1 MRIVAVAVFF
11 ADFPISAVD
20 YDFTPLVLSDFA
32 GAFNGLTLPLMN
44 RGIATVAFSDHC
56 PTARSLHYMLIDFHS
71 VYGLSLR
78 FHVVR
83 NRKRFCIIRWNDT
96 LETET
101 SAVPVKKKLKKVKA
115 VATRPQVERMH
126 AIIRRIQQGDFPS
139 RSVLARELE
148 RNTRTIQRDI
158 TFMVDREGIPI
169 KFDFQ
174 RHGYYLTE
182 KLADFPFL
190 QISEGELVALFVA
203 QRAMAQYRG
212 TPFEQPLR
220 LACEKLMEGLRGELS
235 VAWGDLD
242 AAISFRNIE
251 TNPVDIAIFKDLST
265 AVRESREVTFDY
277 CKLGAKGFETRR
289 LRPYHLTCVNYQWYV
304 LGHDVMRNEE
314 RRFVLGRMQFLR
326 VLSSS
331 FKRPKGFS
339 ADKFLKGGF
348 GVFTGDKPVEVRIWF
363 DAFAAR
369 LVKERTWHHSQE
381 IIQLPND
388 EIEFKLTLT
397 STVEISRWI
406 LSWGEHAKVVA
417 PEELVR
423 SQVETLK
430 KAATL
435 YSNHQ
440 VDG

>member
-1 MRIVAVAVFF
+1 MR
-11 ADFPISAVD
+11 
-20 YDFTPLVLSDFA
+20 
-32 GAFNGLTLPLMN
+32 
-44 RGIATVAFSDHC
+44 
-56 PTARSLHYMLIDFHS
+56 
-71 VYGLSLR
+71 
-78 FHVVR
+78 
-83 NRKRFCIIRWNDT
+83 
-96 LETET
+96 
-101 SAVPVKKKLKKVKA
+101 KKSKKIQV

-126 AIIRRIQQGDFPS
+126 AIIRRIQQGDYPS

-182 KLADFPFL
+182 KVADFPFL
-190 QISEGELVALFVA
+190 QISEGEIVALFVA

-220 LACEKLMEGLRGELS
+220 LACEKLMEGLKGELS

-251 TNPVDIAIFKDLST
+251 THPVDIAIFKDLST

-277 CKLGAKGFETRR
+277 CKLGAKGFEERR

-304 LGHDVMRNEE
+304 LGHDVMRDEE
-314 RRFVLGRMQFLR
+314 RRFVLGRMQCLR
-326 VLSSS
+326 VLNLN

-369 LVKERTWHHSQE
+369 LVRERTWHHSQE
-381 IIQLPND
+381 IIRLPND
-388 EIEFKLTLT
+388 EVELKLTLT

-406 LSWGEHAKVVA
+406 LSWGDHAKAVA
-417 PEELVR
+417 PAELAR
-423 SQVETLK
+423 DIESTLRNTL
-430 KAATL
+430 AGYSAT
-435 YSNHQ
+435 
-440 VDG
+440 

>member
-1 MRIVAVAVFF
+1 MKK
-11 ADFPISAVD
+11 
-20 YDFTPLVLSDFA
+20 
-32 GAFNGLTLPLMN
+32 N
-44 RGIATVAFSDHC
+44 
-56 PTARSLHYMLIDFHS
+56 
-71 VYGLSLR
+71 
-78 FHVVR
+78 
-83 NRKRFCIIRWNDT
+83 
-96 LETET
+96 
-101 SAVPVKKKLKKVKA
+101 VKKVQT

-126 AIIRRIQQGDFPS
+126 AIIRRIQQGDYPS
-139 RSVLARELE
+139 RSVLAKELE

-182 KLADFPFL
+182 KVADFPLL

-220 LACEKLMEGLRGELS
+220 LACEKLMEGLKGELS

-277 CKLGAKGFETRR
+277 CKLGAKGFENRR
-289 LRPYHLTCVNYQWYV
+289 LRPYHLTCVNHQWYV
-304 LGHDVMRNEE
+304 LGHDVMRDEE
-314 RRFVLGRMQFLR
+314 RRFVLGRMQCLR
-326 VLSSS
+326 VLNSN

-339 ADKFLKGGF
+339 VDKFLKGGF
-348 GVFTGDKPVEVRIWF
+348 GVFTGDKPVEIRIWF

-369 LVKERTWHHSQE
+369 LVRERTWHHSQE
-381 IIQLPND
+381 IIQLANE
-388 EIEFKLTLT
+388 EIELKLTLT

-406 LSWGEHAKVVA
+406 LSWGNHAKA
-417 PEELVR
+417 LTPIALVNAIL
-423 SQVETLK
+423 QTLQESVGR
-430 KAATL
+430 
-435 YSNHQ
+435 YSTRQ
-440 VDG
+440 QDDCGQ